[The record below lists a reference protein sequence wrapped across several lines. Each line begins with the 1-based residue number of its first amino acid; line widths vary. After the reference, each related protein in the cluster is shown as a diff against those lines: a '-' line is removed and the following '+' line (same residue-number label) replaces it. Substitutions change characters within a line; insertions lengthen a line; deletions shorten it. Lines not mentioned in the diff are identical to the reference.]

1 MNPDIRFDPSIPELG
16 DLAISH
22 AIISVS
28 KFLIFFTPFFLGL
41 FMKKYNIAHE
51 FVVTIIFKI

>member
-1 MNPDIRFDPSIPELG
+1 MNPDIRFDPSVPELG

-22 AIISVS
+22 AIISV
-28 KFLIFFTPFFLGL
+28 FNLFYTILFGL